1 MMMKSIKDILL
12 LCPKTNED
20 KIYRQAGYS
29 WYWITG
35 QRLNRL
41 QRAPRFASLKSLGK
55 TFRVL
60 DKSENTSDHQ
70 SLKPYFVPVAEQSKS
85 YMFDYTYYLRG
96 ETSPF

>member
-1 MMMKSIKDILL
+1 MMIKSIKDILL

-35 QRLNRL
+35 QRLKRL
-41 QRAPRFASLKSLGK
+41 QRAPKFANLKSLVK
-55 TFRVL
+55 TFIVL
-60 DKSENTSDHQ
+60 DKSKNASDHQ

-85 YMFDYTYYLRG
+85 CMFD
-96 ETSPF
+96 